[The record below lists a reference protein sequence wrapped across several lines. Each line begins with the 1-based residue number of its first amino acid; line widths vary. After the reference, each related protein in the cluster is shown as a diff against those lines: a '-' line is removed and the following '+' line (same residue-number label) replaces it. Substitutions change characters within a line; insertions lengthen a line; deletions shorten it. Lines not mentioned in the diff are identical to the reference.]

1 MEVYEKINLYLKTK
15 ELSKKEFSKRLL
27 SMNVKLKNTGE
38 IPSENTIYAYLNGRI
53 GIKIELI
60 PYIAEVLEIPEQLL
74 FDDSSRTRKIY
85 LKHILQ
91 NASSEEKEFI
101 KSKVC
106 SEQASKIYI
115 PKDRFHTIQDLLVYA
130 PEIFLENLESTLK
143 NYKDLTLKFT
153 KFSPPA
159 FSKTIF

>member
-153 KFSPPA
+153 K
-159 FSKTIF
+159 

>member
-1 MEVYEKINLYLKTK
+1 MEIYEKINLYLKSK
-15 ELSKKEFSKRLL
+15 KISKKEFSKRLL
-27 SMNVKLKNTGE
+27 SLNVRLKTTGE

-74 FDDSSRTRKIY
+74 FDDSSRARKIY

-91 NASSEEKEFI
+91 NATSSEKEYI
-101 KSKVC
+101 KSMICEEKNK
-106 SEQASKIYI
+106 KIQI
-115 PKDRFHTIQDLLVYA
+115 PKDRYHAIQDLLVYA
-130 PEIFLENLESTLK
+130 PEIFLQNLEQTLK

-153 KFSPPA
+153 K
-159 FSKTIF
+159 

>member
-1 MEVYEKINLYLKTK
+1 MEVYEKINLLLLEKK
-15 ELSKKEFSKRLL
+15 LSKKDFAVRLRNL
-27 SMNVKLKNTGE
+27 EPKLNSTME
-38 IPSENTIYAYLNGRI
+38 IPSEKSIYAYLNGRI

-74 FDDSSRTRKIY
+74 FDDSGRTRKMY

-91 NASSEEKEFI
+91 NVSNEEKELI

-106 SEQASKIYI
+106 AEQLSKITI
-115 PKDRFHTIQDLLVYA
+115 PKDRFHNINDLLIYA
-130 PEIFLENLESTLK
+130 PEIFLENLENTLK

-153 KFSPPA
+153 K
-159 FSKTIF
+159 

>member
-1 MEVYEKINLYLKTK
+1 MELYEKINLYLKSK
-15 ELSKKEFSKRLL
+15 KISKKEFTKRLL
-27 SMNVKLKNTGE
+27 LTNVKLRNTGE
-38 IPSENTIYAYLNGRI
+38 LPSENTIYAYLNGRI

-74 FDDSSRTRKIY
+74 FDDSSRARKIY

-106 SEQASKIYI
+106 SEQTSKIQI
-115 PKDRFHTIQDLLVYA
+115 PKDRFHAIQDLLVYA
-130 PEIFLENLESTLK
+130 PEIFLENLEGTLK
-143 NYKDLTLKFT
+143 NYKDLTIKFT
-153 KFSPPA
+153 K
-159 FSKTIF
+159 